1 MHTSNSLDHRTEE
14 DIHQNEI
21 HPELYI
27 SRRNRIRR
35 RRIYDFIGAL
45 IITALVFGMFT
56 LMQVAYGI
64 W

>member
-1 MHTSNSLDHRTEE
+1 MKDS
-14 DIHQNEI
+14 DIQQDEI
-21 HPELYI
+21 HPELYM